1 VIELIRVD
9 IVRRRRRRPT
19 VELHRSFR
27 DIYTV
32 STAADVDALVSIA
45 MVMCFPSAVDVTT
58 ARYQGN
64 ALLPPI
70 KQSIY
75 FPFVTLGHVWP
86 RGLENMSTSFSGPK
100 EATDPKLRVFFVV
113 YIIICLGYIAL
124 RWVVHFPVV
133 RCLFLSV
140 SVTRLAFMTVT

>member
-1 VIELIRVD
+1 
-9 IVRRRRRRPT
+9 
-19 VELHRSFR
+19 
-27 DIYTV
+27 
-32 STAADVDALVSIA
+32 
-45 MVMCFPSAVDVTT
+45 
-58 ARYQGN
+58 
-64 ALLPPI
+64 
-70 KQSIY
+70 
-75 FPFVTLGHVWP
+75 
-86 RGLENMSTSFSGPK
+86 MSTSFSGPK